1 MNADQVTALLFT
13 VSRLVGEA
21 TQLVRQVAA
30 LSDMGQAE
38 IDVLL
43 KNLSQISD
51 RLAQEASRRL
61 RG

>member
-21 TQLVRQVAA
+21 TQFVRQIAA

-43 KNLSQISD
+43 KNLSQITE